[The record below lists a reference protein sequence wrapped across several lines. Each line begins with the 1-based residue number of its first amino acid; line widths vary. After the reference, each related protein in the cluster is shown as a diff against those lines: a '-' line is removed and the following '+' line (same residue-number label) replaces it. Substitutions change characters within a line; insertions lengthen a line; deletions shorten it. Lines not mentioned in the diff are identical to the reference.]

1 MTTEN
6 KETIKDFHNYLLDLG
21 LNGKMNFYKLFEHDL
36 KTYVLLFGKRFKFL
50 PYYDEV
56 IGFKF
61 NRKDYIKLS
70 DGRKIKGICF
80 VPSCN
85 VLGFMFDDGISIPV
99 NIMTE
104 ENYSQI
110 IKNIWIENQHI

>member
-1 MTTEN
+1 MKTEN
-6 KETIKDFHNYLLDLG
+6 KEVIRNFHNYLLDLG
-21 LNGKMNFYKLFEHDL
+21 LDEKMNFYKLFEHDL
-36 KTYVLLFGKRFKFL
+36 KIYVLLFGKRFKFL

-61 NRKDYIKLS
+61 NKKDYIKLS

-80 VPSCN
+80 VPSCS
-85 VLGFMFDDGISIPV
+85 VLGFMFDNGISIPV

-104 ENYSQI
+104 DNYESFL
-110 IKNIWIENQHI
+110 